1 METLRARKNIYLI
14 FWEGYGLS
22 FDRNSAPWGRNKM
35 TDNPE
40 RIPHCGMS
48 RRVAQDE
55 TRGLA
60 PKFFIFEKG
69 DTMASDF
76 VKTATDDNFETE
88 VLKSSKPSVVDF
100 WAVWCGPCRALAPI
114 IDELAEAN
122 ASKVNVYKLNVD
134 DNPNVASQY
143 GIRGIPTLLFFKD
156 GKMVQQQVGVVAKES
171 LQKIIDQL

>member
-1 METLRARKNIYLI
+1 
-14 FWEGYGLS
+14 
-22 FDRNSAPWGRNKM
+22 
-35 TDNPE
+35 
-40 RIPHCGMS
+40 
-48 RRVAQDE
+48 
-55 TRGLA
+55 
-60 PKFFIFEKG
+60 
-69 DTMASDF
+69 MASDF